1 MAIKGIQHCAL
12 VVSDLEKSCWFYE
25 TVVGL
30 EPIPRPHTFTFT
42 GAWFRGGISELHLIS
57 ANDTTAP
64 VGIGD
69 PGAGKVTGLATHL
82 AFEVTDLAELQAR
95 LAHHGVE
102 IVGGPVARGDG
113 FVQIWLLDPDGYMVE
128 FFQWS
133 QADQQN
139 AAERGPIRN

>member
-1 MAIKGIQHCAL
+1 MTIKGIQHCAL

>member
-30 EPIPRPHTFTFT
+30 ESIPRPHTFTFA
-42 GAWFRGGISELHLIS
+42 GAWFRGGASELHLIGT
-57 ANDTTAP
+57 NDTTAP
-64 VGIGD
+64 AGIGD
-69 PGAGKVTGLATHL
+69 PGAGRATGLATHL
-82 AFEVTDLAELQAR
+82 AFEVTDLAEIQAR
-95 LAHHGVE
+95 LARHGVE

-128 FFQWS
+128 FFQWT
-133 QADQQN
+133 QTDQPE
-139 AAERGPIRN
+139 APERGPVRN

>member
-1 MAIKGIQHCAL
+1 MTIKGIQHCAL

-82 AFEVTDLAELQAR
+82 AFEVTNLAELQAR
-95 LAHHGVE
+95 LAHYGVE